1 MEIKQVPAKIFY
13 CAEKT
18 LTVPE
23 IPEFGQAVMEP
34 LYREA
39 ESLQLDIIGP
49 SEFIY
54 LNTTEDP
61 NQPFQLVIGIPVKE
75 SKTTQ
80 SDFFFWEAMPFAC
93 LAVDYKGSMLNIGNA
108 WQELVQQVLKTGW
121 QLSNQG
127 REVYKEWVSFESEEN
142 ITELQMGVVGKRI

>member
-1 MEIKQVPAKIFY
+1 MEIKHVPSKIYY
-13 CAEKT
+13 CAGKT

-34 LYREA
+34 LYKEA
-39 ESLQLDIIGP
+39 ETLNLNIVGP
-49 SEFIY
+49 PEFIY
-54 LNTTEDP
+54 LNTSKDP
-61 NQPFQLVIGIPVKE
+61 NKPFQLVVGIPVRE
-75 SKTTQ
+75 DKTTQ

-93 LAVDYKGSMLNIGNA
+93 LAIDYKGSMPNIGNA
-108 WQELVQQVLKTGW
+108 WQELVQQVLKEGW

-142 ITELQMGVVGKRI
+142 ITELQKGVVGKRK